1 MPPLPDRDMTVVG
14 EMSLWIALL
23 MTAWAVIVSIIGGTR
38 ARAEL
43 VASGER
49 AIHAV
54 LVLLAVG
61 AGGLWAALFA
71 RDFSMAYVAS
81 HTSANLPAIYTTS
94 AFWAGRGGSLLLW
107 TLLLAGCA
115 VLVLYANRNG
125 DRTLMPFVTAALAAV
140 MLPMLASLLL
150 AENPFA
156 LLNWLPPEGR
166 GMSPQ
171 LQSVEMVV
179 YLPLLYLGYVA
190 TTVPFAL
197 AAGALVVRRITPE
210 LLAQSRRWGLVAWLF
225 TTVGIL
231 VGMHWAYVDP
241 AWRGRWVWQPVE
253 SGALLPWIVITAFLV
268 STTAQ
273 EKRGAVRRWNIVLAM
288 SAFLLAIFATL
299 SPGSGVITGVRSL
312 AQSPAGPWIVGA
324 FAAAIVIS
332 GVLVI
337 DRLGDVEVSPG
348 LGAVGSR
355 RRRYGVGVAVFGVVG
370 LLVGLTAQL
379 FRMDRDFTL
388 QTGETAEL
396 ADAYGGEWQ
405 FVSEGVSRYL
415 ILNRRVTAATM
426 AVYHDGSYAGLLTTE
441 RRQHVDSRGAP
452 TDEPSTEAGLVR
464 TVLQDVQAVF
474 AGMTGE
480 DTIMLRVS
488 FNPLVWLVWFGG
500 AVAVLG
506 GLLVMWPNRVAQNTE
521 APGEGNGE

>member
-1 MPPLPDRDMTVVG
+1 MTVVG

-23 MTAWAVIVSIIGGTR
+23 MAAWAVIVSIIGGTR

-43 VASGER
+43 VASGGR

-54 LVLLAVG
+54 LLLLAVG

-81 HTSANLPAIYTTS
+81 HTSANLPAIYTIS

-115 VLVLYANRNG
+115 VLVLYVNRNG

-140 MLPMLASLLL
+140 MLPMIASLLL

-156 LLNWLPPEGR
+156 RLSWLPPEGR

-197 AAGALVVRRITPE
+197 ASGALVVRRTTPE
-210 LLAQSRRWGLVAWLF
+210 LLAQTRRWALVAWLF

-231 VGMHWAYVDP
+231 VGMHWAYLDP
-241 AWRGRWVWQPVE
+241 AWRSRWVWQPVE
-253 SGALLPWIVITAFLV
+253 SAALLPWLVITAFLV

-273 EKRGAVRRWNIVLAM
+273 EKRGAVRKWNVVLVM

-299 SPGSGVITGVRSL
+299 SPGSGAITGVGSL

-337 DRLGDVEVSPG
+337 DRIGDLDAS
-348 LGAVGSR
+348 LASGSAGSK
-355 RRRYGVGVAVFGVVG
+355 RRRYGVGLAAFGVVAF
-370 LLVGLTAQL
+370 LVGLAAQP
-379 FRMDRDFTL
+379 FRTDHDFTL

-452 TDEPSTEAGLVR
+452 TDEPSTEAGVVR
-464 TVLQDVQAVF
+464 TVLQDVQAVL
-474 AGMTGE
+474 AGITGE
-480 DTIMLRVS
+480 DTIVLRVS

-506 GLLVMWPNRVAQNTE
+506 GLLVMWPHREVQLAE
-521 APGEGNGE
+521 VRGEESGE